1 MTRYTLDGHPIV
13 VAYGDD
19 QFTGIFLSV
28 YDERLE
34 SRESASDE
42 VNSLCDKYYAD
53 GNGAYLDLHT
63 GMGGF
68 GHKVSKATMEVF
80 FRRYGVP
87 EEHIKLLLHK
97 RN

>member
-1 MTRYTLDGHPIV
+1 MRYTIDGSPIS

-19 QFTGIFLSV
+19 QFTGVFLSV

-34 SRESASDE
+34 SSESASDE
-42 VNSLCDKYYAD
+42 VNSLLNKHYAD

-68 GHKVSKATMEVF
+68 GQKVSKSAMEVF

-97 RN
+97 KK